1 MSDNSFWEDRYGRAA
16 EAGEQLWSAGPNAW
30 IEQTVA
36 HLPIGDAVD
45 LGAGEGRN
53 ALWLASL
60 GWTVSAVDFAPAG
73 LAIGRA
79 RAAQLG
85 VEVEWVEADATSWVA
100 PSLVDLV
107 VIAYLQ
113 LPEGALA
120 DALGNAAASLAPGGT
135 LALVGHALE
144 NLADGVGGPQDPALL
159 HRVDHLSAT
168 ARAAGLDVA
177 ECRLVERETGA
188 GTALDA
194 VLVAS
199 RA

>member
-1 MSDNSFWEDRYGRAA
+1 MNDNGFWQERYSRAA
-16 EAGEQLWSAGPNAW
+16 ATGDQLWSSGPNAW
-30 IEQTVA
+30 IEQTVGD
-36 HLPIGDAVD
+36 LTIGDAVD

-53 ALWLASL
+53 ALWLAAR
-60 GWTVSAVDFAPAG
+60 GWTVTAVDFAPAG
-73 LAIGRA
+73 LAIGRS
-79 RAAQLG
+79 RAAELG
-85 VEVEWVEADATSWVA
+85 VEVEWVTADATAWVA

-113 LPEGALA
+113 LPDDALA

-144 NLADGVGGPQDPALL
+144 NLRDGVGGPQDPALL
-159 HRVDHLSAT
+159 HRVEHLEAT
-168 ARAAGLDVA
+168 ATAAGLDIA
-177 ECRLVERETGA
+177 ECRLVTRDTTG

-199 RA
+199 RP

>member
-1 MSDNSFWEDRYGRAA
+1 MTDNAFWEDRYSRAA
-16 EAGEQLWSAGPNAW
+16 ATGDQLWSAGPNAW
-30 IEQTVA
+30 IERTVA

-45 LGAGEGRN
+45 LGGGEGRN
-53 ALWLASL
+53 ALWLAGR
-60 GWTVSAVDFAPAG
+60 GWTVTAVDFAPAG

-79 RAAQLG
+79 RAESLG
-85 VEVEWVEADATSWVA
+85 VEVAWVEADATAWIA

-113 LPEGALA
+113 LPEAALA
-120 DALGNAAASLAPGGT
+120 DALGNAAASLVPGGT

-159 HRVDHLSAT
+159 HRVDHLSAV

-177 ECRLVERETGA
+177 ECRLVTRDTAA
-188 GTALDA
+188 GVALDA
-194 VLVAS
+194 VLVAA
-199 RA
+199 RP

>member
-1 MSDNSFWEDRYGRAA
+1 VTDNTFWEDRYARAA
-16 EAGEQLWSAGPNAW
+16 ATGDQLWSAGPNAW
-30 IEQTVA
+30 IEQTVG

-45 LGAGEGRN
+45 LAAGEGRN
-53 ALWLASL
+53 ALWLASR
-60 GWTVSAVDFAPAG
+60 GWTVTAVDFAPAG

-79 RAAQLG
+79 RARELG
-85 VEVEWVEADATSWVA
+85 VEVEWVEADATTWVS

-113 LPEGALA
+113 LPEDALA

-144 NLADGVGGPQDPALL
+144 NLADGVGGPQNPALL

-168 ARAAGLDVA
+168 ARAAGLDVE
-177 ECRLVERETGA
+177 ECRLVARDTA
-188 GTALDA
+188 GGVALDA

-199 RA
+199 RQ